1 MTHFFFS
8 ELPLHFLVRVS
19 KAHAVLC
26 GMPCAHSYD
35 TWQSCKTE
43 SRHFKNM
50 SELKHKLTATI
61 YLLCSIFS
69 DFITYFWSAS
79 TLQINQILYSCV
91 LACHYSTAWALEICT
106 KKWRGSSLKNCLFT
120 KGQIFVYI
128 LVPPAGGWCLVLLW
142 WLVVE
147 LQWSREGAP
156 YDYIRWKTCCTISL
170 TVYTFRPRQALSHSI
185 QF

>member
-1 MTHFFFS
+1 MWHAMRTQLRYLA
-8 ELPLHFLVRVS
+8 ELQDWIPALQKYVWTKTQTYCNNSPLSHIFE
-19 KAHAVLC
+19 VL
-26 GMPCAHSYD
+26 A
-35 TWQSCKTE
+35 
-43 SRHFKNM
+43 
-50 SELKHKLTATI
+50 
-61 YLLCSIFS
+61 
-69 DFITYFWSAS
+69 
-79 TLQINQILYSCV
+79 LQINQILYSCV

-106 KKWRGSSLKNCLFT
+106 KKWWGSSLKNCLFT